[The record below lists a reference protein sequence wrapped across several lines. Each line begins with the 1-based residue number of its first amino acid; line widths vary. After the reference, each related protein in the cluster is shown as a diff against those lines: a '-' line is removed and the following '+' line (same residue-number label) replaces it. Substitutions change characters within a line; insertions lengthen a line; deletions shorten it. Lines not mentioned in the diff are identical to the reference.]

1 LLLLEKLQIHAQHR
15 LPSADRLA
23 CDNVV
28 MLIPSIDLMGGR
40 IVQLVQGEKLKLA
53 FDDFE
58 YWLDRFSKYPLV
70 QLIDLDAAMRQ
81 GENRALIEMICKRLP
96 CQVGGGL
103 KEAADGQRLLDVGAK
118 RVIYGSSLFG
128 ADDAARRHKIIKLEF
143 AESLKAALGE
153 EALCF
158 SVDTK
163 GGRVAVRGW
172 KEQVELTPE
181 EAVTW
186 LEDSCAAFLYTHV
199 DTEGTMSGF
208 PIDVAAVLRACTA
221 KQLIVAGGIKER
233 KEVDELDAMGV
244 DAVAGMAVYTGAM
257 EA

>member
-1 LLLLEKLQIHAQHR
+1 
-15 LPSADRLA
+15 
-23 CDNVV
+23 

-53 FDDFE
+53 FDDFD
-58 YWLDRFSKYPLV
+58 YWIERFSKYPMV

-81 GENRALIEMICKRLP
+81 GENTALIEMICKRLP

-103 KEAADGQRLLDVGAK
+103 KAAEDGRRVLDAGAK
-118 RVIYGSSLFG
+118 RVIFGSSLFG
-128 ADDAARRHKIIKLEF
+128 LAGEGEKRRHKVIRLEF
-143 AESLKAALGE
+143 AESLKKALGE
-153 EALCF
+153 DALCF
-158 SVDTK
+158 AVDTK
-163 GGRVAVRGW
+163 GGKVAVKGW
-172 KEQVELTPE
+172 KDSVELTPD

-208 PIDVAAVLRACTA
+208 PMDVAAILRACTA
-221 KQLIVAGGIKER
+221 RQLIVAGGIREAR
-233 KEVDELDAMGV
+233 EVEELDAMGV
-244 DAVAGMAVYTGAM
+244 DAVAGMAVYSGVM

>member
-1 LLLLEKLQIHAQHR
+1 
-15 LPSADRLA
+15 
-23 CDNVV
+23 

-58 YWLDRFSKYPLV
+58 YWIERFAKYPLV

-81 GENRALIEMICKRLP
+81 GENRALIESICGRLP

-103 KEAADGQRLLDVGAK
+103 RTAEDGRRLLNAGAQ

-128 ADDAARRHKIIKLEF
+128 VAEADEKRRHKIIKLEF
-143 AESLKAALGE
+143 AEELKHALGE

-158 SVDTK
+158 AVDTK
-163 GGRVAVRGW
+163 GGQVAVKGW
-172 KEQVELTPE
+172 KASVELTPE

-186 LEDSCAAFLYTHV
+186 LEDCCAAFLYTNV
-199 DTEGTMSGF
+199 DTEGTMQGF
-208 PIDVAAVLRACTA
+208 PLEIAAVLRACTA
-221 KQLIVAGGIKER
+221 KQLIVAGGIKAR
-233 KEVDELDAMGV
+233 AEVDALDAMGV
-244 DAVAGMAVYTGAM
+244 DAVAGMAVYSGAM

>member
-1 LLLLEKLQIHAQHR
+1 
-15 LPSADRLA
+15 
-23 CDNVV
+23 

-40 IVQLVQGEKLKLA
+40 IVQLVQGQTLKLA

-58 YWLDRFSKYPLV
+58 YWIDRFSQYPLV

-81 GENRALIEMICKRLP
+81 GNNRALIEMICSRLP

-103 KEAADGQRLLDVGAK
+103 RTADDGRRLLDTGAR

-128 ADDAARRHKIIKLEF
+128 AETGDDPAGAGTRRHKLIHLEF
-143 AESLKAALGE
+143 AEQLKRDLGE

-163 GGRVAVRGW
+163 AGRVAVRGW

-181 EAVTW
+181 EAITW
-186 LEDSCAAFLYTHV
+186 LEDYCTAFLYTHV
-199 DTEGTMSGF
+199 DTEGTMRGF
-208 PIDVAAVLRACTA
+208 PVEVAAILRSTTA
-221 KQLIVAGGIKER
+221 KQLIVAGGIRER
-233 KEVDELDAMGV
+233 REVDDLDAMGV
-244 DAVAGMAVYTGAM
+244 DAVAGMAVYSGAM
-257 EA
+257 DA

>member
-1 LLLLEKLQIHAQHR
+1 
-15 LPSADRLA
+15 
-23 CDNVV
+23 

-40 IVQLVQGEKLKLA
+40 IVQLVQGETLKLA

-58 YWLDRFSKYPLV
+58 YWIERFAKYPLV

-81 GENRALIEMICKRLP
+81 GENRALIEMICRRLP

-103 KEAADGQRLLDVGAK
+103 KTAEDGRALLDAGAQ
-118 RVIYGSSLFG
+118 RVIFGSSLFG
-128 ADDAARRHKIIKLEF
+128 VDEGDRKRRHKMIKLEF
-143 AESLKAALGE
+143 AEGLKRALGE
-153 EALCF
+153 GALCF
-158 SVDTK
+158 AVDTK
-163 GGRVAVRGW
+163 GGRVAVKGW
-172 KEQVELTPE
+172 KDQVDLTPE

-199 DTEGTMSGF
+199 DTEGTMRGF
-208 PIDVAAVLRACTA
+208 PLDVAAVLRACTA

-233 KEVDELDAMGV
+233 AEVDALDAMGV
-244 DAVAGMAVYTGAM
+244 DAVAGMAVYSGAM

>member
-1 LLLLEKLQIHAQHR
+1 
-15 LPSADRLA
+15 
-23 CDNVV
+23 
-28 MLIPSIDLMGGR
+28 MLIPSIDLMDGR

-58 YWLDRFSKYPLV
+58 YWIDRFSKYPVV
-70 QLIDLDAAMRQ
+70 QLIDLDAAMRK
-81 GENRALIEMICKRLP
+81 GNNRSLIEMICKRLP

-103 KEAADGQRLLDVGAK
+103 KTAEDGQALLDAGAK

-128 ADDAARRHKIIKLEF
+128 SHPSQEAAKDGAPEVSRRHKLINLEF
-143 AESLKAALGE
+143 AAELKAALGE
-153 EALCF
+153 EALVF

-163 GGRVAVRGW
+163 GGKVAVKGW
-172 KEQVELTPE
+172 QDSVELTPE

-186 LEDSCAAFLYTHV
+186 LEDYCAAFLYTHV

-208 PIDVAAVLRACTA
+208 PIDVAAILRATTA

-233 KEVDELDAMGV
+233 AEVDALDAMGV
-244 DAVAGMAVYTGAM
+244 DAVVGMAVYSGAM